1 MDFPPY
7 YIDHI
12 AGGRLI
18 IGLIASIHVL
28 INHPLAVG
36 AYPILT
42 WMEWWAHKHNR
53 PDIDR
58 LAYRITAVVFIV
70 TTTVGALT
78 GVGIWVSTSVFAPF
92 GIGSLLRVFF
102 WGWFAE
108 WLVFISE
115 VCLIMWWFLS
125 WKKAQT
131 PEQKKK
137 HIRIGIA
144 LSVMSWF
151 TMALIVAVL
160 GFMMK
165 PGDWSQTR
173 AFIDAM
179 VNPLYLPQLGFRTFF
194 ALMTGAVFVWFCSFF
209 YTKGQTQMRQWLV
222 YRLSHFT
229 LVGMLLTLIFGL
241 WYWQNVPDAMKANS
255 SVAVLTQE
263 FMGWYDKFSVLL
275 GWTLIS
281 FLVIAVAG
289 LSFANMIPRW
299 ALLIPSFMGIWLLGH
314 FERAREFMRK
324 PWVIG
329 DYMYSNGVRKDE
341 LAFLQSEGILKHAT
355 YVAHREVTLE
365 NKIEAGKDV
374 FMIACSR
381 CHSTTGMNGV
391 LEKFAIMYGADK
403 PWDDGAMTSFMAN
416 MHQTRTFMPPFP
428 GNTSEAEALVA
439 YLQDLRK
446 HREPLEGAQTAGIR
460 LAKLTMQPVVA
471 SPIAFDTAIAEGKDA
486 APAVDPKMI
495 ETGKAVY
502 AQTCVACH
510 QPTGLGVPGA
520 FPPLKDSDWVMAED
534 PERLIRVLLHGL
546 MGPIEVNGIPYSSA
560 MPGQGMTLK
569 DEQIAAVL
577 SYIRHEWGHGASPV
591 DAETVKAVR
600 EIEGARVTPWTF
612 EELKKFPTNTAN
624 AAPN

>member
-7 YIDHI
+7 FIDHI

-18 IGLIASIHVL
+18 IGVIACIHVL

-42 WMEWWAHKHNR
+42 WMEWWAHKNNR
-53 PDIDR
+53 PDIDQ
-58 LAYRITAVVFIV
+58 LAYKVTFVVFIV

-92 GIGSLLRVFF
+92 AIGSLLRVFF

-108 WLVFISE
+108 WLVFITE
-115 VCLIMWWFLS
+115 VSLIMWWFLS
-125 WKKAQT
+125 WKSAKTDA
-131 PEQKKK
+131 QKKK
-137 HIRIGIA
+137 HIKIGLA
-144 LSVMSWF
+144 LSIMSWF

-165 PGDWSQTR
+165 PGEWSQTR

-194 ALMTGAVFVWFCSFF
+194 ALMTGAVFVWFCSFYF
-209 YTKGQTQMRQWLV
+209 TKKQPAVRSWLV

-229 LVGMLLTLIFGL
+229 LIGMLLTLLFGL
-241 WYWQNVPDAMKANS
+241 WYWQNVPDVMKANS
-255 SVAVLTQE
+255 SVALLSQE

-275 GWTLIS
+275 GWTLVS
-281 FLVIAVAG
+281 FLLIAVGG
-289 LSFANMIPRW
+289 LSFANLIPRW

-329 DYMYSNGVRKDE
+329 EYMYSNGVLKDE

-355 YVAHREVTLE
+355 YVAHREATPE
-365 NKIEAGKDV
+365 NQIQAGQDV

-391 LEKFAIMYGADK
+391 LEKFATMYGHDK
-403 PWDDGAMTSFMAN
+403 PWDDGAMTAFMAN

-428 GNTSEAEALVA
+428 GNRSEAEALVA
-439 YLQDLRK
+439 YLQDLRQT
-446 HREPLEGAQTAGIR
+446 RQPLQGA
-460 LAKLTMQPVVA
+460 
-471 SPIAFDTAIAEGKDA
+471 
-486 APAVDPKMI
+486 
-495 ETGKAVY
+495 
-502 AQTCVACH
+502 
-510 QPTGLGVPGA
+510 
-520 FPPLKDSDWVMAED
+520 
-534 PERLIRVLLHGL
+534 
-546 MGPIEVNGIPYSSA
+546 
-560 MPGQGMTLK
+560 
-569 DEQIAAVL
+569 
-577 SYIRHEWGHGASPV
+577 
-591 DAETVKAVR
+591 
-600 EIEGARVTPWTF
+600 
-612 EELKKFPTNTAN
+612 
-624 AAPN
+624 